1 MKFVRSE
8 GKRKRAEVEKTSKE
22 KDVSSLQKEWN
33 DSKLRFG
40 DKAHDLLIYK

>member
-8 GKRKRAEVEKTSKE
+8 GKSKRAEVEKISKE
-22 KDVSSLQKEWN
+22 KDVSSVQKEWN